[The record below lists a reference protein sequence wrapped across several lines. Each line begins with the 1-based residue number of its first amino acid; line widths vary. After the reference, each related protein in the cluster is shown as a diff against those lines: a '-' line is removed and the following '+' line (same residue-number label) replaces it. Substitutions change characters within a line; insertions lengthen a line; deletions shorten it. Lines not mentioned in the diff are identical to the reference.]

1 MAISLKP
8 EYLKRYKDI
17 ALLLWKYG
25 RDDIVTQS
33 GLSGSL
39 HIDER
44 AKVAG
49 GKPEELA
56 HDLEQMGPLYVKL
69 GQLLSSRPDLLPL
82 PYIQALSRLQDRLE
96 PFSFGEVELIVEEE
110 LHARISKAF
119 ASFEST
125 PIASASLGQVHR
137 ATLRDGRAVAVKV
150 QRPSVREE
158 VANDLDLLRDVAEF
172 LDAHTEIGQEYRFRD
187 ILDEFQHT
195 LALELDYRREAQ
207 HLVEIGNNIREFDR
221 IIIPH
226 PILDYTTERVLTM
239 DYVRGRKITAL
250 SPLAHLT
257 IDGKLLA
264 GQLFRAYLKQILVD
278 GVFHADPHPGNVF
291 ITDDQ
296 SIALIDLG
304 MVGHLRAS
312 LQEQLLKLLL
322 AISERRSD
330 DATAIGLIIGER
342 SELFKMDEHPT
353 TLHHKVDTMLADRF
367 GGTLERTQIG
377 LAVMDFIHICGEEHI
392 HMPAELTMLGKT
404 LLNLDEIGR
413 TLDPEFDPNAAIRN
427 EAAKLARE
435 RLRKSV
441 TPVALLSAA
450 LEAKEFAQEL
460 PRRVNTILDRAA
472 NNQLTFRVDAIEEQ
486 TLIDGFQK
494 IANRIA
500 TGLILAALIVGAAML
515 MRVDTAFRILGYP
528 GLAMLCFIA
537 AAFGGLWLIVEIA
550 LHDRKTR
557 KH

>member
-44 AKVAG
+44 AKVTG

-82 PYIQALSRLQDRLE
+82 PYVQALSRLQDRLA
-96 PFSFGEVELIVEEE
+96 PFSFGEVERIVEEE

-119 ASFEST
+119 TSFEST

-150 QRPSVREE
+150 QRPAVREE
-158 VANDLDLLRDVAEF
+158 VAKDLDLLRDVAEF

-207 HLVEIGNNIREFDR
+207 HLIEIGNNIREFER

-226 PILDYTTERVLTM
+226 PIPDYTTERVLTM

-250 SPLAHLT
+250 SPLARLT
-257 IDGKLLA
+257 LDGKLLA
-264 GQLFRAYLKQILVD
+264 EQLFRAYLKQILVD
-278 GVFHADPHPGNVF
+278 GIFHADPHPGNIF

-322 AISERRSD
+322 AISEHRSD
-330 DATAIGLIIGER
+330 DVTAIGLIMGER
-342 SELFKMDEHPT
+342 GKLFKQDQHQT
-353 TLHHKVDTMLADRF
+353 TLYHKVDTMLADRLD
-367 GGTLERTQIG
+367 GTLERTQIG
-377 LAVMDFIHICGEEHI
+377 LAVMDFIHICGDAHI

-413 TLDPEFDPNAAIRN
+413 TLDPEFDPNAAIRH

-472 NNQLTFRVDAIEEQ
+472 NNQLTFHVDAIEEQ

-515 MRVDTAFRILGYP
+515 MRVETAFRILGYP
-528 GLAMLCFIA
+528 GLAMLCFIG
-537 AAFGGLWLIVEIA
+537 AAFGGLWLIIEIA
-550 LHDRKTR
+550 LHDRR
-557 KH
+557 IQKH